1 MSAKADSAFGQ
12 RPAEEVGA
20 VWGNMMGCPRV
31 HHPSRSRGSVE
42 GNGQIFIIVN
52 LFYLSSTNM
61 RVNRF
66 GGLCAVPFSLFFLLL
81 LLHVFFLFVALIS
94 SVPGLLAI
102 KAFDFAFVCLITLL
116 VTTLRG
122 RLSTSCFRGAEAIL
136 GEDTELSGLSVGLV
150 RGTLASTKGG
160 FSLVEVSYVLK

>member
-1 MSAKADSAFGQ
+1 MSTKADSAFGR

-61 RVNRF
+61 CINCF
-66 GGLCAVPFSLFFLLL
+66 GGLRAVPFSLFFLLL
-81 LLHVFFLFVALIS
+81 LLRILFLFAALIS
-94 SVPGLLAI
+94 SVPRLLAI

-116 VTTLRG
+116 FDRSDLVKRRSSAG
-122 RLSTSCFRGAEAIL
+122 LSTFLIKDPIL
-136 GEDTELSGLSVGLV
+136 DLLWGEIF
-150 RGTLASTKGG
+150 G
-160 FSLVEVSYVLK
+160 FTQR

>member
-1 MSAKADSAFGQ
+1 MSAEADSAFGR

-52 LFYLSSTNM
+52 LF
-61 RVNRF
+61 
-66 GGLCAVPFSLFFLLL
+66 FLLL
-81 LLHVFFLFVALIS
+81 LLRVFFLFVALIS

-116 VTTLRG
+116 FDRSDLVKRHG
-122 RLSTSCFRGAEAIL
+122 SAGPSTFLIKDPIL
-136 GEDTELSGLSVGLV
+136 DLLQGEIC
-150 RGTLASTKGG
+150 G
-160 FSLVEVSYVLK
+160 FTRH

>member
-1 MSAKADSAFGQ
+1 M
-12 RPAEEVGA
+12 
-20 VWGNMMGCPRV
+20 WGNMMSCPRV
-31 HHPSRSRGSVE
+31 HHPLRSRGSVE

-66 GGLCAVPFSLFFLLL
+66 GGLHAVPFSLFFLLL
-81 LLHVFFLFVALIS
+81 LLCVLFLFAALIS

-116 VTTLRG
+116 FDRSDLVKRCSSAG
-122 RLSTSCFRGAEAIL
+122 LSTFLIKDPIL
-136 GEDTELSGLSVGLV
+136 DLLQGEIF
-150 RGTLASTKGG
+150 G
-160 FSLVEVSYVLK
+160 FTRR